1 MYDQKDCI
9 IYLGDCM
16 EEKIISF
23 NQELDAINLV
33 LEKLV
38 TKQNSSV
45 YDKLCLKCNALL
57 NRIIASSNEI
67 TTSQERRE
75 VIDTLKR
82 LRGYAVK
89 LSNYKEYLIAAIN
102 QNIAALEQEQV
113 RQNIKSDEKVLT
125 LDLNSRKDAA

>member
-1 MYDQKDCI
+1 
-9 IYLGDCM
+9 M

-57 NRIIASSNEI
+57 SRIIASSNEI

>member
-89 LSNYKEYLIAAIN
+89 LSDYKEYLIAAIN

>member
-1 MYDQKDCI
+1 
-9 IYLGDCM
+9 M

-23 NQELDAINLV
+23 NKELDAINLV

-38 TKQNSSV
+38 TRQNSNV

-102 QNIAALEQEQV
+102 HNIATLEQEPV
-113 RQNIKSDEKVLT
+113 LQNVKSDQKVLT
-125 LDLNSRKDAA
+125 LELNSRKDAA

>member
-1 MYDQKDCI
+1 
-9 IYLGDCM
+9 M

-57 NRIIASSNEI
+57 NRIIASSNE

>member
-1 MYDQKDCI
+1 
-9 IYLGDCM
+9 M

-38 TKQNSSV
+38 TRQNSNV

-67 TTSQERRE
+67 TTSQERRK

-102 QNIAALEQEQV
+102 HNIATLEQEQV
-113 RQNIKSDEKVLT
+113 RQNVKSDQKVLT
-125 LDLNSRKDAA
+125 LELNNRKDAA